1 MSRPLGDRRHIPHK
15 VIDTWIYK
23 VKDVTIDR
31 MVWVEPEGRK
41 PGHWVEDTR
50 DHEDKFERTKE
61 KVVNKVVKIELRL
74 EKTSTQSE
82 EPPHPTET
90 VKFELVC
97 DELDFKLEGTD
108 IEALR
113 ATMWGM
119 LDKQFEV
126 KWERYYLVEIVPA
139 RMWGGADGTGFELRY
154 HDVYKGT
161 TWDGKLLMKKW
172 EGHEQKIKI
181 WPGAFKS
188 EGGKVL
194 ACIEANET
202 NREALKQFGKRIDL
216 LREKLA
222 EFLRPETILQT
233 LTNLAAL
240 KLLPPA
246 EKKEKEEAHDI

>member
-1 MSRPLGDRRHIPHK
+1 MSRPLGDRRHIPYK

-31 MVWVEPEGRK
+31 MDWVPPEDGRHMK
-41 PGHWVEDTR
+41 DER
-50 DHEDKFERTKE
+50 DHEDKYERTKE
-61 KVVNKVVKIELRL
+61 KIVNKTVKVELRL
-74 EKTSTQSE
+74 EKTSRHSE
-82 EPPHPTET
+82 EPPHPTDT

-97 DELDFKLEGTD
+97 AELNFKLEGTD
-108 IEALR
+108 IEALK
-113 ATMWGM
+113 AAMWGM
-119 LDKQFEV
+119 LDKKFEV
-126 KWERYYLVEIVPA
+126 NWERYYLVEIVPA

-181 WPGAFKS
+181 WPGAFKT
-188 EGGKVL
+188 EGGKVI

-202 NREALKQFGKRIDL
+202 NREALKQFGSRIDL

-222 EFLRPETILQT
+222 DFLRPETIMQT
-233 LTNLAAL
+233 LSNLAAL
-240 KLLPPA
+240 KLLPA
-246 EKKEKEEAHDI
+246 ATEKEKEDARDI

>member
-1 MSRPLGDRRHIPHK
+1 MSRPLGDRRHIPYK

-23 VKDVTIDR
+23 VKDVTLDR
-31 MVWVEPEGRK
+31 MDYIPPEDRNHTSDK
-41 PGHWVEDTR
+41 R
-50 DHEDKFERTKE
+50 SHEDKYARTQER
-61 KVVNKVVKIELRL
+61 VINKTVKLELRL
-74 EKTSTQSE
+74 EKTSRQSE
-82 EPPHPTET
+82 EPPHPTDT

-97 DELDFKLEGTD
+97 DELNFKLEGTD
-108 IEALR
+108 IEVLK
-113 ATMWGM
+113 ATMWGK
-119 LDKQFEV
+119 LDKKFEV

-172 EGHEQKIKI
+172 SGHEEKIQT
-181 WPGAFKS
+181 WPGAFKND
-188 EGGKVL
+188 GGKVI

-202 NREALKQFGKRIDL
+202 NREALKQFGKRIDM

-222 EFLRPETILQT
+222 EFLRPETIMQT

-246 EKKEKEEAHDI
+246 EMKEKEAARDI